1 MRQLRKTPFALT
13 VLICSHNPR
22 REYLTRVLEALR
34 RQTFDKSK
42 WELLLIDNASSRQL
56 HEVYDLSWHSSARH
70 LLVDKLGK
78 THAVLR
84 GIKEAQSEI
93 LLIVDDDNVLAQD
106 YLENV
111 FTIFEENF
119 FIGVIGGVVEG
130 EFEVEP
136 PKWSLPYLHYL
147 AIVDKG
153 DRPLHALTPDMNFY
167 IPPGAGMGILKTVAE
182 YYAQQIKADPV
193 RQGLDPVGDELSRAG
208 DTDLALC
215 AFDLGFARGYY
226 PQLKLKHLIPKNRLE
241 PEYIE
246 RLIEGSN
253 YSVSLLSLI
262 RGLTVPQPSH
272 FRHRLMT
279 NFRLWLRNRN
289 AHPLQLR
296 MERAEERGRCR
307 AHASFLSA
315 LRAAPKRPVRDHASK
330 SLLPPKRE
338 ETR

>member
-1 MRQLRKTPFALT
+1 MRQPRKTPFALS

-22 REYLTRVLEALR
+22 LEYLTRVLEALR

-56 HEVYDLSWHSSARH
+56 SEVYDLSWHSSGRH

-78 THAVLR
+78 THALLR

-106 YLENV
+106 YLEKV

-119 FIGVIGGVVEG
+119 FIGVIGGVIEG

-136 PKWSLPYLHYL
+136 PMWSLPYLHYL

-153 DRPLHALTPDMNFY
+153 DRALHALTPEMRFY
-167 IPPGAGMGILKTVAE
+167 IPPGAGMGIRKMVAE
-182 YYAQQIKADPV
+182 YYAEQIKADPV
-193 RQGLDPVGDELSRAG
+193 RQGLDPVGDKLSRAG

-215 AFDLGFARGYY
+215 AFDVRLARGYY
-226 PQLKLKHLIPKNRLE
+226 PQLKLKHLIPRNRLE
-241 PEYIE
+241 PEYME

-253 YSVSLLSLI
+253 YSLTLLSLI
-262 RGLTVPQPSH
+262 KGLTVPQLPD
-272 FRHRLMT
+272 FRQRLMT
-279 NFRLWLRNRN
+279 NFRLWKNNRN
-289 AHPLQLR
+289 AHPLQLT
-296 MERAEERGRCR
+296 MVRAEERGRCQANAYYLAITR
-307 AHASFLSA
+307 LPGTGGNH
-315 LRAAPKRPVRDHASK
+315 PVARVDEHS
-330 SLLPPKRE
+330 
-338 ETR
+338 